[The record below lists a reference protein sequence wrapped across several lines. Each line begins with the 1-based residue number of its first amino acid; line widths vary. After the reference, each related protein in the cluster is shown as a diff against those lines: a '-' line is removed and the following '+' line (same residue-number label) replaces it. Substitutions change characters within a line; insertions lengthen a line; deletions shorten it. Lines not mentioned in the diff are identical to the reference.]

1 MKASSDLIMTEIT
14 RTIVRQADLQMLRKA
29 VTILLVVVE
38 ISLIYP
44 SDCNEQNSYNLI
56 SFTLVVVIQ
65 SGQRP

>member
-1 MKASSDLIMTEIT
+1 MKASSSLITIEIT
-14 RTIVRQADLQMLRKA
+14 LIIVRQAGLQMLKKA
-29 VTILLVVVE
+29 VTVRVAVG

-65 SGQRP
+65 SGPQP